1 MLGLALAGLVALGL
15 LAIGAAALL
24 APRAASRQYGIPC
37 DDARALALIRAMGVR
52 DVVIGVLLLLLASA
66 GRRDLLAWGLV
77 TSAAIAAL
85 DFAVVS
91 RDRPPAG
98 RAPLVPCLLHA
109 GGALGLLLAA
119 LVVAVV
125 R

>member
-15 LAIGAAALL
+15 LAIGAGALV
-24 APRAASRQYGIPC
+24 APRAASRQYGIPF
-37 DDARALALIRAMGVR
+37 DDARALALIRAMAVR

-66 GRRDLLAWGLV
+66 GRRDLLAWGLLA
-77 TSAAIAAL
+77 SAAIAAL

-91 RDRPPAG
+91 RERPPAG
-98 RAPLVPCLLHA
+98 RAPLLPRLLHA
-109 GGALGLLLAA
+109 AGALGLLLAA
-119 LVVAVV
+119 LVVAGV